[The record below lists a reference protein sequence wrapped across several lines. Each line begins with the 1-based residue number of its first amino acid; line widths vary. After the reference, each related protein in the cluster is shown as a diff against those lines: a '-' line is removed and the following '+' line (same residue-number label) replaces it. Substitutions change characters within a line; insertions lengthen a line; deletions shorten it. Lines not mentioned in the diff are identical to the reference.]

1 MSLNKAPNG
10 NLGPRR
16 PLNATPTGA
25 PASNAPSVASS
36 FVEQSRTKMT
46 VFVDT
51 DLHRRFKSTV
61 AATGQTMRD
70 VVEELLEDWT
80 RRNS

>member
-1 MSLNKAPNG
+1 MSLSKAPKG
-10 NLGPRR
+10 NLGPRK
-16 PLNATPTGA
+16 PLNATTTGVPT
-25 PASNAPSVASS
+25 PTAPSVASS

-61 AATGQTMRD
+61 AATGGTMRD
-70 VVEELLEDWT
+70 VVEELLEEWT